1 MRKTKE
7 EAQKTKETILMAAL
21 DCFSDKGY
29 FNTSLD
35 DIAKAAAV
43 TRGAVYWHFSNKP
56 EIFDALH
63 DSLHESFIE
72 MITKDLERDSSEPL
86 RQLKELIIK
95 LLKELESNKTKT
107 RTLKLF
113 YHCDYSGD
121 LNQFK
126 QKHQDNKYKSLQLLS
141 SYFQRAQQKG
151 QLNKTAEPEILTLT
165 LHCFLKGILYEH
177 LNGSTLININSHA
190 EGLIKQLF
198 NGLNDCHVN
207 LNCKDNTI

>member
-63 DSLHESFIE
+63 DSLHEPFIQL
-72 MITKDLERDSSEPL
+72 ITQDLETDSAHPL
-86 RQLKELIIK
+86 RQLEELVIR
-95 LLKELESNKTKT
+95 LLKDLEGNKTKT

-141 SYFQRAQQKG
+141 SYFQRAQNIG
-151 QLNKTAEPEILTLT
+151 LLNNSADPEILTLT
-165 LHCFLKGILYEH
+165 LHCFLKGILFEY
-177 LNGSTLININSHA
+177 LNGSTLINMGQQA
-190 EGLIKQLF
+190 ERLIKQLF
-198 NGLNDCHVN
+198 AGLNDCHIRMG
-207 LNCKDNTI
+207 CQKSR